1 MFKCRQLS
9 KLSKLNGKSSV
20 VFRGCKP
27 GALTGAFPIPNRSA
41 ARLDPKHPA
50 LRVNLKVLPIVSQ
63 PFLAIKAI
71 PFGVL
76 TKPENA
82 VTFERPVELWES
94 RVARLKDSPLE
105 KTDVSSISLPVH
117 LLMPKKTVHKK
128 KYLRVIIAR
137 KIKTA
142 IALIMSRGLDVGSD
156 GKLVLNDKED
166 CDKLIVDGW
175 SYVISPQLEIYR
187 MPFEDLVK
195 GLRKSLLQISSGI
208 KQLERQWAAKEE
220 HVYSGREEA
229 RFTRARPRN
238 PTLAEMRAKMRENEE
253 RRCRDAA
260 VETELQLDDL
270 LLENTAVLGA
280 PQTIGKTFPSSE
292 PLLQGP
298 GHSMPG
304 DNTQRHSLD
313 QPRQRD
319 LSRNSV
325 SSAADYSN
333 SEDGGIPPRVF
344 EQVSSSSLWADHMPE
359 IPAEMIEDDNFAP
372 ITPSLNKRDNSSWIS
387 FLDDVVEDAEKDI
400 LLTPMEDEEEPDIQP
415 DRAQN
420 NHRYASRW
428 DRFHGPHPTQRD
440 FNTPQKSV
448 KRRQRSQAPKAG
460 EPSPLRPV
468 LDKAWH
474 TLTRR
479 IPLPE
484 KAWSPEERRYI
495 PHPKRQ
501 AKVEEKKPELQPP
514 TPVPSDGMS
523 ALDRAKAMVDSKKRI
538 MIIPPPR
545 PRNV

>member
-27 GALTGAFPIPNRSA
+27 GALTGAFPIPNRFA
-41 ARLDPKHPA
+41 VRLDPKHPA

-71 PFGVL
+71 PFGIL

-156 GKLVLNDKED
+156 GKLVLNDRED

-195 GLRKSLLQISSGI
+195 GLRKSLLQISNGI
-208 KQLERQWAAKEE
+208 RQLEQQWSAKEK
-220 HVYSGREEA
+220 HVYSRREEA

-238 PTLAEMRAKMRENEE
+238 PTMAEMRAKMRENEE
-253 RRCRDAA
+253 RRRRDAA
-260 VETELQLDDL
+260 VETELQLDGL
-270 LLENTAVLGA
+270 SLENTAVLGA
-280 PQTIGKTFPSSE
+280 LPNDKSFPSSE
-292 PLLQGP
+292 PLLPGP
-298 GHSMPG
+298 VHSRPEN
-304 DNTQRHSLD
+304 DTQRRSLD
-313 QPRQRD
+313 QPRRRD

-333 SEDGGIPPRVF
+333 SEDEETPSRVF
-344 EQVSSSSLWADHMPE
+344 EQDRSSSLWTDNIPE
-359 IPAEMIEDDNFAP
+359 ISVEMIEDDNFAP
-372 ITPSLNKRDNSSWIS
+372 ITPSLKKRDNSSWIS
-387 FLDDVVEDAEKDI
+387 FLDDVVEGAEKDI
-400 LLTPMEDEEEPDIQP
+400 LSTPIEDEEGPDIQTV
-415 DRAQN
+415 
-420 NHRYASRW
+420 S
-428 DRFHGPHPTQRD
+428 TS
-440 FNTPQKSV
+440 TLSV
-448 KRRQRSQAPKAG
+448 LAP
-460 EPSPLRPV
+460 L
-468 LDKAWH
+468 
-474 TLTRR
+474 
-479 IPLPE
+479 
-484 KAWSPEERRYI
+484 
-495 PHPKRQ
+495 
-501 AKVEEKKPELQPP
+501 
-514 TPVPSDGMS
+514 
-523 ALDRAKAMVDSKKRI
+523 
-538 MIIPPPR
+538 
-545 PRNV
+545 

>member
-27 GALTGAFPIPNRSA
+27 GALTGAFPIPNRFA
-41 ARLDPKHPA
+41 VRLDTKHPA
-50 LRVNLKVLPIVSQ
+50 LRVNLKVLPIVLQ

-105 KTDVSSISLPVH
+105 KTDVCSISLPVH

-156 GKLVLNDKED
+156 GKLVLNDRD
-166 CDKLIVDGW
+166 HCDKLIVDGW

-195 GLRKSLLQISSGI
+195 GLRKSLLQISNGI
-208 KQLERQWAAKEE
+208 RQLEQQWAAKEK
-220 HVYSGREEA
+220 HVYSKREA

-270 LLENTAVLGA
+270 
-280 PQTIGKTFPSSE
+280 
-292 PLLQGP
+292 
-298 GHSMPG
+298 
-304 DNTQRHSLD
+304 SLVSTLWLISPD
-313 QPRQRD
+313 CCSRC
-319 LSRNSV
+319 SRN
-325 SSAADYSN
+325 
-333 SEDGGIPPRVF
+333 IRLF
-344 EQVSSSSLWADHMPE
+344 
-359 IPAEMIEDDNFAP
+359 
-372 ITPSLNKRDNSSWIS
+372 
-387 FLDDVVEDAEKDI
+387 
-400 LLTPMEDEEEPDIQP
+400 
-415 DRAQN
+415 
-420 NHRYASRW
+420 
-428 DRFHGPHPTQRD
+428 
-440 FNTPQKSV
+440 
-448 KRRQRSQAPKAG
+448 
-460 EPSPLRPV
+460 
-468 LDKAWH
+468 
-474 TLTRR
+474 
-479 IPLPE
+479 
-484 KAWSPEERRYI
+484 
-495 PHPKRQ
+495 
-501 AKVEEKKPELQPP
+501 
-514 TPVPSDGMS
+514 
-523 ALDRAKAMVDSKKRI
+523 
-538 MIIPPPR
+538 
-545 PRNV
+545 